1 MVDFLFFC
9 AANDVSHPILD
20 RQRGEWPETLSRHSA
35 VKHVQYYSATTKY
48 YFNLGLPGAGN
59 ALIYPSKPENGKKQ
73 YMRDL
78 ANRALNIAQQ
88 LGASYVDVRVM
99 ERTTEG
105 IDVKNGRV
113 EGISSGTSS
122 GFNVRVIVDG
132 AWGFASSANM
142 DDAEAERVAKQS
154 VQIARASA
162 LVAGEPVILSPLA
175 PQHGFYRTPMQQDTF
190 IIPLNQKVQLLLD
203 ADAAM
208 QSVKGVS
215 LTNSNMEYAREH
227 KLFVSSE
234 GSEVEQELY
243 DVGAAIDASAVDPT
257 SSEIQTRSYPNS
269 FGRQAGTSGYEFIE
283 AMDLANHG
291 ARIGEEAVKLLAA
304 PQCPSGVTTIIL
316 DGQQTALQVHESCG
330 HPIELDRVL
339 GMEAGFVGKSFLTTD
354 KLNGHYRYGSDV
366 VNLTADATLPG
377 GLGTFGWDD
386 EGVPAQRTPIVT
398 NGIFSGYLMSR
409 DTAPLLGLTS
419 NGCVRA
425 DSWNRL
431 PMIRMTNVS
440 LEPGTW
446 TLDDLIADTDDG
458 IYMSINKSWSID
470 DRRLNF
476 QFGVELAYEIKHGK
490 LGRMLKN
497 ATYTGI
503 TPQFWGSCDAICKH
517 DEWVVWGT
525 PNCGKGEPMQTMRT
539 GHGAAPARFRNV
551 QIGVGSW

>member
-1 MVDFLFFC
+1 
-9 AANDVSHPILD
+9 
-20 RQRGEWPETLSRHSA
+20 
-35 VKHVQYYSATTKY
+35 
-48 YFNLGLPGAGN
+48 
-59 ALIYPSKPENGKKQ
+59 
-73 YMRDL
+73 MRDL

-142 DDAEAERVAKQS
+142 DDAEAERVAKQAM
-154 VQIARASA
+154 QIARASA
-162 LVAGEPVILSPLA
+162 LVAGEPVILSSLS
-175 PQHGFYRTPMQQDTF
+175 PQHGFYRTPIQQDPFT
-190 IIPLNQKVQLLLD
+190 IPLNQKVQLLLD

-208 QSVKGVS
+208 RSVRGVA
-215 LTNSNMEYAREH
+215 LTNSNMEYALEH

-243 DVGAAIDASAVDPT
+243 DVGAAIDASAVEPT

-269 FGRQAGTSGYEFIE
+269 FGRQAGTTGYEFIE

-304 PQCPSGVTTIIL
+304 PQCPSGVTTIVL
-316 DGQQTALQVHESCG
+316 DGPQTALQVHESCG

-354 KLNGHYRYGSDV
+354 KLNGHYRYGSDI
-366 VNLTADATLPG
+366 VNLTADATIPG

-409 DTAPLLGLTS
+409 DTAPMLGLTS

-440 LEPGTW
+440 LEPGIW

-503 TPQFWGSCDAICKH
+503 TPQFWGSCDAICNR
-517 DEWVVWGT
+517 DAWVVWGT

-551 QIGVGSW
+551 QVGVGRW